1 MAEPAAVEAVV
12 PAGGGGLH
20 HSQRR
25 WMLTALSVTQTAGYG
40 ILYYAFS
47 VFLAPIAASLH
58 TSVTVVAGALAV
70 SVVVTGL
77 TGILVGRWVD
87 RRGGHRLMTTGS
99 VLGTASIVGWSQV
112 HTVAG
117 LYAVFVI
124 VGVASAM
131 VLYEPAFAVII
142 RTVPSQRRAGALLTV
157 TIVAGFASSIF
168 LPLAGLLNQ
177 HLGWRHALV
186 VLAAIHLV
194 TTVPLHAALLPR
206 DRVLIGDDHR
216 AVHNTQVRQA
226 ITGREFWLLL
236 TGFAGQGAAVA
247 VIGVLLIIY
256 LTTLGHTPLFAATVA
271 GLLGVLS
278 VTGRLVTTGLRR
290 RLPIA
295 AITAVVF
302 VLQAAGVAT
311 LPWAGASA
319 TGAIVC
325 VILIGLGF
333 GVATIARPAILAER
347 YTTSAYASISAAMAA
362 PMNTMK
368 AGAPLGAAALAAG
381 AAGYTP
387 VMLATAAV
395 LVISAAVLVVASRR
409 SGAASS
415 PEVTLHVSGSEVS
428 GDKGLLAS

>member
-1 MAEPAAVEAVV
+1 
-12 PAGGGGLH
+12 
-20 HSQRR
+20 
-25 WMLTALSVTQTAGYG
+25 MLTALSVTQTAGYG

-47 VFLAPIAASLH
+47 VFLTPVAVSLN

-77 TGILVGRWVD
+77 AGISVGRWVD

-99 VLGTASIVGWSQV
+99 VLGTAAVVGWSQV

-117 LYAVFVI
+117 LYAVFVLI
-124 VGVASAM
+124 GVASAM
-131 VLYEPAFAVII
+131 VLYEPAFSVII
-142 RTVPSQRRAGALLTV
+142 RTVSTQQRAGALLTV

-177 HLGWRHALV
+177 HLGWRHALL

-194 TTVPLHAALLPR
+194 TTVPLHAALLPP
-206 DRVLIGDDHR
+206 DRALAGGDDHR
-216 AVHNTQVRQA
+216 AAHNTQVSQA
-226 ITGREFWLLL
+226 ITGRGFWLLL

-247 VIGVLLIIY
+247 VIGVLLVTY
-256 LTTLGHTPLFAATVA
+256 LTTLGHTPLFAATIA

-295 AITAVVF
+295 AITAAVF
-302 VLQAAGVAT
+302 VFQAAGAAT
-311 LPWAGASA
+311 LPWAGTSA
-319 TGAIVC
+319 TGAIVG

-333 GVATIARPAILAER
+333 GVATNARPAILAER
-347 YTTSAYASISAAMAA
+347 YTTSAYASISGAMAA
-362 PMNTMK
+362 PMNMMK

-387 VMLATAAV
+387 VMLTTAAV
-395 LVISAAVLVVASRR
+395 LVISAAVLIVASR
-409 SGAASS
+409 S
-415 PEVTLHVSGSEVS
+415 
-428 GDKGLLAS
+428 